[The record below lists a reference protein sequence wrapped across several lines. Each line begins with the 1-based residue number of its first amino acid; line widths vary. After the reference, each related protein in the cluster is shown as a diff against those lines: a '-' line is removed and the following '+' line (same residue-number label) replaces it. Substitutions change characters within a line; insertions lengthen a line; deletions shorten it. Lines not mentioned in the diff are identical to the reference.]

1 MKLFTTIALLFICV
15 TLTASCATTYTMY
28 RDDLFEGRQLLK
40 QEKYG
45 EARNLFLKASTE
57 ERRAAPFA
65 FAATASYKMNDLA
78 AAEGYIGDAENAT
91 GRNYW
96 YLRIMGYKALIL
108 LKERKTDEG
117 MTALKRYIDYYRLVY
132 PLTNIEQVEAMW
144 KSGQINLPQLEV
156 LLDEQITN
164 YEEELAQ
171 AVTTGTGYYSTRP
184 PPGAWAPRP
193 SPD

>member
-1 MKLFTTIALLFICV
+1 MKTLSVIGLIAAVIVSLS
-15 TLTASCATTYTMY
+15 SCSTQYMTY
-28 RDDLFEGRQLLK
+28 RDDLFEGRQLLR
-40 QEKYG
+40 QEKYV
-45 EARNLFLKASTE
+45 EARNLFIKASTE

-65 FAATASYKMNDLA
+65 YAATASYKMNDLA
-78 AAEGYIGDAENAT
+78 AAERYIGDAENAS

-96 YLRIMGYKALIL
+96 YLRILGYKALTL
-108 LKERKTDEG
+108 LKEQKTKEG
-117 MTALKRYIDYYRLVY
+117 MDALKRYIDYYRLIY
-132 PLTNIEQVEAMW
+132 PLTTIDQVDDMW

-184 PPGAWAPRP
+184 PPGAWSPRP

>member
-1 MKLFTTIALLFICV
+1 MKLFTTIVLLFICV
-15 TLTASCATTYTMY
+15 TLNASCSTTYTMY
-28 RDDLFEGRQLLK
+28 RDDLFEGRQLLR

-45 EARNLFLKASTE
+45 EARTLFLKASTE

-78 AAEGYIGDAENAT
+78 AAEGYIGDAESAA

-96 YLRIMGYKALIL
+96 NLRILGYKALIL
-108 LKERKTDEG
+108 LKEKKTDEG

-132 PLTNIEQVEAMW
+132 PLMNIDQVEDMW
-144 KSGQINLPQLEV
+144 KSGQIDLIQLEA